1 MPAPRILP
9 LGFIDRTT
17 SDGAVILLTKPSD
30 SPNLRPETAVTL
42 TSQSTG
48 PTNATARVRGII
60 TAVGYATATFK
71 VVETQRPSNCP
82 ENEAILRKGTPVFA
96 ALPDSFVPDPAR
108 TLSRAQQ
115 DSLRRLAAQ
124 YRKITTRDRPPPSHH
139 GNRPETALNQTRSRS
154 RTFRYSG
161 PSNLANTASAA
172 LPEDVRVVNLQN
184 SRRIPQ

>member
-71 VVETQRPSNCP
+71 VVETQRPSNWP
-82 ENEAILRKGTPVFA
+82 ENEAILRKGTPVYA

-124 YRKITTRDRPPPSHH
+124 YREITHPRPPTTVTPRQPPKN
-139 GNRPETALNQTRSRS
+139 GTKPD
-154 RTFRYSG
+154 
-161 PSNLANTASAA
+161 P
-172 LPEDVRVVNLQN
+172 
-184 SRRIPQ
+184 